1 MYSILFFFTF
11 VKPLF
16 IIIAEVFSLLKLFS
30 QHVRYLY
37 KEGILSM
44 SFIKKEP
51 VLSAAAVLAVL
62 SMFFITPSPEYLS
75 YIDFRT
81 LALLFSLMTVVAG
94 LKEIGLFRYLG
105 SSLLAGMHSTRQLAL
120 TLTALCF
127 FSSML
132 ITNDVSLITFVPFS
146 ILILNMAGL
155 PELMIPVI
163 VLQTIAAN
171 LGSMATPIG
180 NPQNLYLY
188 SSFGLSAGKLV
199 GYMLPLTV
207 LSALLLMIAVFLLK
221 NRAISLDPAA
231 FEHAERPEK
240 RSLIFYLALFFV
252 CLGCVVRI
260 YSWPVMF
267 VIILAAVLIKDR
279 TLFHRVDYFLLLT
292 FVCFFIFIGNTER
305 IPAISGL
312 LTKLISGHEFPAGV
326 LLSQCISNVP
336 AAILLSGFTDAVR
349 PLLFGVNVGG
359 LGTLIA
365 SMASVISY
373 RAYSEAD
380 GAKTGTYMAVFT
392 GYNLAFLVILCV
404 AGWALLAF

>member
-1 MYSILFFFTF
+1 
-11 VKPLF
+11 
-16 IIIAEVFSLLKLFS
+16 
-30 QHVRYLY
+30 
-37 KEGILSM
+37 M

-62 SMFFITPSPEYLS
+62 SMFFVAPSPEYLT

-81 LALLFSLMTVVAG
+81 LTLLFSLMTVVAG

-105 SSLLAGMHSTRQLAL
+105 SSLLAGMHSTRRLAF

-188 SSFGLSAGKLV
+188 SSFGLSAGELV

-207 LSALLLMIAVFLLK
+207 QPDSDCWRK
-221 NRAISLDPAA
+221 
-231 FEHAERPEK
+231 EYAE
-240 RSLIFYLALFFV
+240 
-252 CLGCVVRI
+252 
-260 YSWPVMF
+260 
-267 VIILAAVLIKDR
+267 
-279 TLFHRVDYFLLLT
+279 
-292 FVCFFIFIGNTER
+292 
-305 IPAISGL
+305 
-312 LTKLISGHEFPAGV
+312 
-326 LLSQCISNVP
+326 
-336 AAILLSGFTDAVR
+336 GF
-349 PLLFGVNVGG
+349 
-359 LGTLIA
+359 
-365 SMASVISY
+365 
-373 RAYSEAD
+373 SEA
-380 GAKTGTYMAVFT
+380 AP
-392 GYNLAFLVILCV
+392 
-404 AGWALLAF
+404 

>member
-1 MYSILFFFTF
+1 MI
-11 VKPLF
+11 
-16 IIIAEVFSLLKLFS
+16 
-30 QHVRYLY
+30 
-37 KEGILSM
+37 
-44 SFIKKEP
+44 FIKKEP
-51 VLSAAAVLAVL
+51 VLSAAAVLALL
-62 SMFFITPSPEYLS
+62 SMFFVAPSPEYLS

-105 SSLLAGMHSTRQLAL
+105 SSLLAGMRSTRQLAL
-120 TLTALCF
+120 TLTALNF

-146 ILILNMAGL
+146 VMILNMAGL
-155 PELMIPVI
+155 PEFMIPVI

-188 SSFGLSAGKLV
+188 SSFGLSAKELMGC
-199 GYMLPLTV
+199 MLPLTV
-207 LSALLLMIAVFLLK
+207 LSALLLLIAGFLLK
-221 NRAISLDPAA
+221 NKAITLDQTAM
-231 FEHAERPEK
+231 EQNDRPET

-292 FVCFFIFIGNTER
+292 FVCFFIFIGNMER
-305 IPAISGL
+305 IPAISDL

-336 AAILLSGFTDAVR
+336 AAVLLAGFTDAVR

-373 RAYSEAD
+373 RAYSEAP
-380 GAKTGTYMAVFT
+380 GAKSGTYMAVFT
-392 GYNLAFLVILCV
+392 GYNLVFLVILYT
-404 AGWALLAF
+404 AGWILLAF

>member
-1 MYSILFFFTF
+1 
-11 VKPLF
+11 
-16 IIIAEVFSLLKLFS
+16 
-30 QHVRYLY
+30 
-37 KEGILSM
+37 M

-51 VLSAAAVLAVL
+51 VLSAAAVLAFL
-62 SMFFITPSPEYLS
+62 SMFFVAPSPEYLS

-105 SSLLAGMHSTRQLAL
+105 SSLLAGMHSTHQLAF

-188 SSFGLSAGKLV
+188 SSSGLSAGELV

-207 LSALLLMIAVFLLK
+207 LSALLLVAAVFLLK
-221 NRAISLDPAA
+221 NKAITLSRTSLHQDGCPT
-231 FEHAERPEK
+231 K
-240 RSLIFYLALFFV
+240 TSLIFYLTLFLV

-267 VIILAAVLIKDR
+267 FIILAAVLIKDR
-279 TLFHRVDYFLLLT
+279 SLFIRVDYFLLLT
-292 FVCFFIFIGNTER
+292 FVCFFIFIGNMER

-336 AAILLSGFTDAVR
+336 ALLSGFTGAVR

-373 RAYSEAD
+373 RAYAEIPEA
-380 GAKTGTYMAVFT
+380 KSGTYMMVFT
-392 GYNLAFLVILCV
+392 LYNLIFLIIMCA
-404 AGWALLAF
+404 AGWMLLSL

>member
-1 MYSILFFFTF
+1 
-11 VKPLF
+11 
-16 IIIAEVFSLLKLFS
+16 
-30 QHVRYLY
+30 
-37 KEGILSM
+37 M

-62 SMFFITPSPEYLS
+62 SMFFVAPSPEYLS

-105 SSLLAGMHSTRQLAL
+105 SSLLSGMHSTRQLAL

-146 ILILNMAGL
+146 VLILNMAGL

-188 SSFGLSAGKLV
+188 SSFGLSAGELV
-199 GYMLPLTV
+199 GYMFPLTA
-207 LSALLLMIAVFLLK
+207 LSALLLIAAVFLLK
-221 NRAISLDPAA
+221 NKTITLNSAA
-231 FEHAERPEK
+231 MESDRCPEK
-240 RSLIFYLALFFV
+240 SSLIFYLMLFLV

-260 YSWPVMF
+260 YTWPVMF
-267 VIILAAVLIKDR
+267 FIILAAVLIKDR
-279 TLFHRVDYFLLLT
+279 TLFRRVDYFLLLT
-292 FVCFFIFIGNTER
+292 FVCFFIFIGNMER

-359 LGTLIA
+359 LGTLIS

-380 GAKTGTYMAVFT
+380 GTGSGKYMAVFT
-392 GYNLAFLVILCV
+392 SYNLVFLVILC
-404 AGWALLAF
+404 ASGWTILTLIP

>member
-1 MYSILFFFTF
+1 
-11 VKPLF
+11 
-16 IIIAEVFSLLKLFS
+16 
-30 QHVRYLY
+30 
-37 KEGILSM
+37 M

-62 SMFFITPSPEYLS
+62 SMFFIAPSPEYLS

-105 SSLLAGMHSTRQLAL
+105 SSLLAGMHSTRQLAF

-146 ILILNMAGL
+146 VLILNMAGL

-163 VLQTIAAN
+163 VLQIIAAN

-188 SSFGLSAGKLV
+188 SSFGLSAGELV

-207 LSALLLMIAVFLLK
+207 LSALLLVIAVFLLK
-221 NRAISLDPAA
+221 NRAICLDPAA
-231 FEHAERPEK
+231 LEHAEHPEK
-240 RSLIFYLALFFV
+240 RSLIFYLTLFFV

-292 FVCFFIFIGNTER
+292 FVCFFIFIGNMER

-380 GAKTGTYMAVFT
+380 GTKTGTYMAVFT
-392 GYNLAFLVILCV
+392 CYNLVFLFILY
-404 AGWALLAF
+404 ASGWAILTLFP

>member
-1 MYSILFFFTF
+1 
-11 VKPLF
+11 
-16 IIIAEVFSLLKLFS
+16 
-30 QHVRYLY
+30 
-37 KEGILSM
+37 M

-51 VLSAAAVLAVL
+51 VLSAAAVLAFL
-62 SMFFITPSPEYLS
+62 SMFFVAPSPEYLS

-105 SSLLAGMHSTRQLAL
+105 SSLLAGMHSTHQLAF

-188 SSFGLSAGKLV
+188 SSFGLSAGELV

-207 LSALLLMIAVFLLK
+207 LSALLLVAAVFLLK
-221 NRAISLDPAA
+221 NKAITLSRTSLHQDGCPT
-231 FEHAERPEK
+231 K
-240 RSLIFYLALFFV
+240 TSLIFYLTLFLV

-267 VIILAAVLIKDR
+267 FIILAAVLIKDR
-279 TLFHRVDYFLLLT
+279 SLFIRVDYFLLLT
-292 FVCFFIFIGNTER
+292 FVCFFIFIGNMER

-336 AAILLSGFTDAVR
+336 ALLSGFTGAVR

-373 RAYSEAD
+373 RAYAELPEA
-380 GAKTGTYMAVFT
+380 KSGTYMMVFT
-392 GYNLAFLVILCV
+392 LYNLIFLIIMCA
-404 AGWALLAF
+404 AGWMLLSL

>member
-1 MYSILFFFTF
+1 MT
-11 VKPLF
+11 
-16 IIIAEVFSLLKLFS
+16 
-30 QHVRYLY
+30 
-37 KEGILSM
+37 
-44 SFIKKEP
+44 FIKKEP
-51 VLSAAAVLAVL
+51 VLSAAALLAVL
-62 SMFFITPSPEYLS
+62 SMFFVPPSASYLS

-94 LKEIGLFRYLG
+94 LKEIGLFRFLG
-105 SSLLAGMHSTRQLAL
+105 SSLLSGMKSTRQLAL

-132 ITNDVSLITFVPFS
+132 ITNDVALITFVPFS
-146 ILILNMAGL
+146 ILILTMAGL

-188 SSFGLSAGKLV
+188 SSFGLSAGELIAI
-199 GYMLPLTV
+199 MLPLTI
-207 LSALLLMIAVFLLK
+207 LSALLLIIAIFLLK
-221 NRAISLDPAA
+221 NKAITIDRTSMEKTGIPKR
-231 FEHAERPEK
+231 HA
-240 RSLIFYLALFFV
+240 LIFYLLLFFV

-260 YSWPVMF
+260 YSWPVMLLI
-267 VIILAAVLIKDR
+267 VLAAVLIKDR
-279 TLFHRVDYFLLLT
+279 QLFFRVDYFLLLT
-292 FVCFFIFIGNTER
+292 FVCFFIFIGNMER

-373 RAYSEAD
+373 RAYTEVP
-380 GAKTGTYMAVFT
+380 KPETGKYMMIFT
-392 GYNLAFLVILCV
+392 IYNVIFLLVLF
-404 AGWALLAF
+404 ATGMFLL

>member
-1 MYSILFFFTF
+1 
-11 VKPLF
+11 
-16 IIIAEVFSLLKLFS
+16 
-30 QHVRYLY
+30 
-37 KEGILSM
+37 M

-62 SMFFITPSPEYLS
+62 SMFFVAPSPEYLS

-105 SSLLAGMHSTRQLAL
+105 SSLLAGMHSTRQLAF

-188 SSFGLSAGKLV
+188 SSFGLSAGELV

-207 LSALLLMIAVFLLK
+207 LSALLLVAAVFLMK
-221 NRAISLDPAA
+221 NKTLTLNSAA
-231 FEHAERPEK
+231 MESDRCPEK
-240 RSLIFYLALFFV
+240 SSLIFYLALFLV

-260 YSWPVMF
+260 YTWPVMF
-267 VIILAAVLIKDR
+267 FIILAAVLIKDR
-279 TLFHRVDYFLLLT
+279 T
-292 FVCFFIFIGNTER
+292 
-305 IPAISGL
+305 
-312 LTKLISGHEFPAGV
+312 
-326 LLSQCISNVP
+326 
-336 AAILLSGFTDAVR
+336 
-349 PLLFGVNVGG
+349 
-359 LGTLIA
+359 
-365 SMASVISY
+365 
-373 RAYSEAD
+373 
-380 GAKTGTYMAVFT
+380 
-392 GYNLAFLVILCV
+392 
-404 AGWALLAF
+404 

>member
-1 MYSILFFFTF
+1 
-11 VKPLF
+11 
-16 IIIAEVFSLLKLFS
+16 
-30 QHVRYLY
+30 
-37 KEGILSM
+37 M

-62 SMFFITPSPEYLS
+62 SMFFVAPSPEYLS

-105 SSLLAGMHSTRQLAL
+105 SSLLAGMHSTRQLAF

-188 SSFGLSAGKLV
+188 SSFGLSAGELV

-207 LSALLLMIAVFLLK
+207 LSALLLVAAVFLLK
-221 NRAISLDPAA
+221 NKAITLSRTSLHQDGCPT
-231 FEHAERPEK
+231 K
-240 RSLIFYLALFFV
+240 TSLIFYLALFLV

-260 YSWPVMF
+260 YSWP
-267 VIILAAVLIKDR
+267 ILFI
-279 TLFHRVDYFLLLT
+279 RVDYFLLLT
-292 FVCFFIFIGNTER
+292 FVCFFIFIGNMER

-336 AAILLSGFTDAVR
+336 AAILLSGFTGAVR

-373 RAYSEAD
+373 RAYAEIPEA
-380 GAKTGTYMAVFT
+380 KSGTYMMVFT
-392 GYNLAFLVILCV
+392 LYNLIFLIIMCA
-404 AGWALLAF
+404 AGWMLLSL

>member
-1 MYSILFFFTF
+1 
-11 VKPLF
+11 
-16 IIIAEVFSLLKLFS
+16 
-30 QHVRYLY
+30 
-37 KEGILSM
+37 M

-62 SMFFITPSPEYLS
+62 SMFFVAPSPEYLS

-105 SSLLAGMHSTRQLAL
+105 SSLLAGMHSTRQLA
-120 TLTALCF
+120 F
-127 FSSML
+127 SML

-188 SSFGLSAGKLV
+188 SSFGLSAGELV

-207 LSALLLMIAVFLLK
+207 LSALLLVAAVFLLK
-221 NRAISLDPAA
+221 NKAITLSRTSLHQDGCPT
-231 FEHAERPEK
+231 K
-240 RSLIFYLALFFV
+240 TSLIFYLALFLV

-267 VIILAAVLIKDR
+267 FIILAAVLIKDR
-279 TLFHRVDYFLLLT
+279 SLFIRVDYFLLLT
-292 FVCFFIFIGNTER
+292 FVCFFIFIGNMER

-336 AAILLSGFTDAVR
+336 AAILLSGFTGAVR

-373 RAYSEAD
+373 RAYAELPEA
-380 GAKTGTYMAVFT
+380 KSGTYMMVFT
-392 GYNLAFLVILCV
+392 LYNLIFLIILCA
-404 AGWALLAF
+404 AGWMLLSL

>member
-1 MYSILFFFTF
+1 
-11 VKPLF
+11 
-16 IIIAEVFSLLKLFS
+16 
-30 QHVRYLY
+30 
-37 KEGILSM
+37 M

-51 VLSAAAVLAVL
+51 VLSAAAALAAI
-62 SMFFITPSPEYLS
+62 SMFFVPPSAKYFS

-94 LKEIGLFRYLG
+94 LKEIGLFQFLG
-105 SSLLAGMHSTRQLAL
+105 SSLLSGLKSTRQLIL

-132 ITNDVSLITFVPFS
+132 ITNDVALITFVPFA

-155 PELMIPVI
+155 TELMIPVI

-188 SSFGLSAGKLV
+188 SSYSLSAEKLV

-207 LSALLLMIAVFLLK
+207 FSALLLVIAILFIKNHPLSVKPSFLEE
-221 NRAISLDPAA
+221 AS
-231 FEHAERPEK
+231 RPEM
-240 RSLIFYLALFFV
+240 SPLIFYLILFLV
-252 CLGCVVRI
+252 CLGCVMRI
-260 YSWPVMF
+260 YPWPVMLI
-267 VIILAAVLIKDR
+267 VILLAVLFKDR
-279 TLFHRVDYFLLLT
+279 TLFQRVDYFLLLT
-292 FVCFFIFIGNTER
+292 FVCFFVFIGNMDR
-305 IPAISGL
+305 LPAVSSL
-312 LTKLISGHEFPAGV
+312 LTKLIAGREFAAGV

-349 PLLFGVNVGG
+349 PLLYGVNIGG

-365 SMASVISY
+365 SLASVISY
-373 RAYSEAD
+373 RAYAEVPEA
-380 GAKTGTYMAVFT
+380 KSGTYMVVFT
-392 GYNLAFLVILCV
+392 AYNLVFLAVLCI
-404 AGWALLAF
+404 AGWALMAQCF